1 MFEQI
6 KKKCP
11 KGWEKFKEYDDHSG
25 LTPLIGHL
33 FTFFDSVGIY
43 IELTMGSGN
52 VFTFDIIDWISDL
65 KFRYL
70 HAGRIEYKSRPEA
83 WQAAIPK
90 AFEIYEKILEEKWI

>member
-43 IELTMGSGN
+43 TTVSYFGNDDGSKVSWVYHFTIENDYPIGGGR
-52 VFTFDIIDWISDL
+52 VFKLRT
-65 KFRYL
+65 
-70 HAGRIEYKSRPEA
+70 EA
-83 WQAAIPK
+83 WEAAILK
-90 AFEIYEKILEEKWI
+90 AFEIYEKILEEK

>member
-43 IELTMGSGN
+43 TTVS
-52 VFTFDIIDWISDL
+52 
-65 KFRYL
+65 
-70 HAGRIEYKSRPEA
+70 
-83 WQAAIPK
+83 
-90 AFEIYEKILEEKWI
+90 